1 MSEANLD
8 LTRRAFE
15 ALAEGGVEGL
25 LPLVDERF
33 EMVTPAQFAA
43 EPDAYRGH
51 EGLRRWF
58 DSFYEVMDEIRFE
71 PGEARPLGEQVA
83 IRVRLVARGRTT
95 GLELG
100 QEVVLLSTISGG
112 LLTRLE
118 FFGSFEE
125 AEAEAS

>member
-1 MSEANLD
+1 VEA
-8 LTRRAFE
+8 
-15 ALAEGGVEGL
+15 L

-33 EMVTPAQFAA
+33 EMATPAQFAA
-43 EPDAYRGH
+43 EPDTYRGH
-51 EGLRRWF
+51 DGLRRWF

-83 IRVRLVARGRTT
+83 IQVRLVARGRTT

-100 QEVVLLSTISGG
+100 QDIVLLSTIAGG
-112 LLTRLE
+112 LLTRIE

-125 AEAEAS
+125 AEAEAG